1 MNCEIQIKEKIE
13 KNNEEIRKA
22 KVAQE
27 KNQTKLRKFED
38 DERKH
43 KEEPYAISSLKM
55 NVIEG

>member
-1 MNCEIQIKEKIE
+1 MKKSG
-13 KNNEEIRKA
+13 KL
-22 KVAQE
+22 
-27 KNQTKLRKFED
+27 NQTKLRKFED